1 MKTIILS
8 IYLLVITTAFTFGQ
22 GKPASQTK
30 TMIDLYFSRYSDEP
44 KYEVNTMGEA
54 MVKRTNEMRMWSHPS
69 IARIMKQV
77 KVYKYLN
84 FNSSAEHSEE
94 IVNQIDKAVNKDNLY
109 KEYFRWELN
118 DRTSSVI
125 YTRGKESIVTEVVYF
140 TISAKKI
147 HVSCYVGDNIDLES
161 IRSLVSNK

>member
-1 MKTIILS
+1 
-8 IYLLVITTAFTFGQ
+8 
-22 GKPASQTK
+22 
-30 TMIDLYFSRYSDEP
+30 
-44 KYEVNTMGEA
+44 
-54 MVKRTNEMRMWSHPS
+54 MWSHPS

-84 FNSSAEHSEE
+84 FNSSTQHSEE
-94 IVNQIDKAVNKDNLY
+94 IVNQLDQAVSKGNLY

-125 YTRGKESIVTEVVYF
+125 YTRGKENIVTEVVYF
-140 TISAKKI
+140 TISAKQI

>member
-8 IYLLVITTAFTFGQ
+8 IYLLLSTAAFTSGQ

-54 MVKRTNEMRMWSHPS
+54 MVKRTNEMHMWSHPS

-84 FNSSAEHSEE
+84 FNSSPQHSEE
-94 IVNQIDKAVNKDNLY
+94 IVNQIDKAVNKDNWY
-109 KEYFRWELN
+109 KEYFKWELN

-125 YTRGKESIVTEVVYF
+125 YTRGKENMVTEVVYF

-147 HVSCYVGDNIDLES
+147 HVSCYVGDNIDMES
-161 IRSLVSNK
+161 IRSLVLNK